1 MREGVPQRVLTPG
14 AFAGGWRLSARIG
27 QGHAMSKNVLVLYGS
42 YREPRFGIRLAEY
55 VTSRLAGRGMQPEI
69 IDARDVGLPMLKRMY

>member
-1 MREGVPQRVLTPG
+1 
-14 AFAGGWRLSARIG
+14 
-27 QGHAMSKNVLVLYGS
+27 MSKNVLVLYGS